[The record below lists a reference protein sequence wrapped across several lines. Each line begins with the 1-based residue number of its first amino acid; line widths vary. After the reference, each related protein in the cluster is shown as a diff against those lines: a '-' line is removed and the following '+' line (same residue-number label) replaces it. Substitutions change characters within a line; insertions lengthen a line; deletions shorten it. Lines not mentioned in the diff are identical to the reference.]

1 MFVDTSTKRHLF
13 PNLRARRGRQEDL
26 GEVTLY
32 AHYAPTGG
40 CGSYIHHEHLIL
52 GKFLNLRIDAR
63 DRSVSVIRQKNELGV
78 AALLSVSCHRSER
91 PKVGGAG
98 NN

>member
-13 PNLRARRGRQEDL
+13 ANLRARRGRQEDL

-40 CGSYIHHEHLIL
+40 CGSYIHHEYLIL
-52 GKFLNLRIDAR
+52 GKFLNFCLFL
-63 DRSVSVIRQKNELGV
+63 VIGPNTQKSAEQEN
-78 AALLSVSCHRSER
+78 
-91 PKVGGAG
+91 
-98 NN
+98 